1 MWNWYEWDS
10 IESFN
15 AWHNSLCEALGYP
28 LTSVNQA
35 TGEQEP
41 EATKTIA
48 YTDPIVV
55 NDKIIALVE
64 LEYAEGLILTELR
77 QEKLRLV

>member
-15 AWHNSLCEALGYP
+15 AWHDSLCEVLGYP

-41 EATKTIA
+41 QATKTIA
-48 YTDPIVV
+48 YTDPIPV

-64 LEYAEGLILTELR
+64 SEYAEKLTPT
-77 QEKLRLV
+77 KLRKERVALA

>member
-1 MWNWYEWDS
+1 MWSWYEWDS

-15 AWHNSLCEALGYP
+15 AWHDSLCKVLGYP

-64 LEYAEGLILTELR
+64 SEYAEKLTSTELR
-77 QEKLRLV
+77 KERVLLG